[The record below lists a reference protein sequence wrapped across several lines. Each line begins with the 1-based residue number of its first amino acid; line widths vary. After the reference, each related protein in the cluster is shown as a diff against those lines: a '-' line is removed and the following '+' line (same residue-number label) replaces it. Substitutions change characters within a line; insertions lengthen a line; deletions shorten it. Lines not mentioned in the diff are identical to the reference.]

1 MSVSNPESSKV
12 DIMTARSVVHAS
24 FTITRTW
31 NASPARVFEAFAKE
45 DAKSKWFSGGGQWT
59 LVSRSFDFREGG
71 IEILAGRWESGMVTR
86 FECVYRDIV
95 PPSEKGE
102 ARIIYTYNMFV
113 DDRKISV
120 SQAAIEIKADGK
132 GTKFVLTEYGDYLD
146 GYDDAGSREH
156 GTGLLM
162 DALGKSVES

>member
-1 MSVSNPESSKV
+1 
-12 DIMTARSVVHAS
+12 MTSRSIVHAS
-24 FTITRTW
+24 FTITKVYD
-31 NASPARVFEAFAKE
+31 AAPARVFQAFADEK
-45 DAKSKWFSGGGQWT
+45 AKDKWFSGPGQWT

-71 IEILAGRWESGMVTR
+71 IETLAGRWESGMVTR

-95 PPSEKGE
+95 PPTEKGE

-120 SQAAIEIKADGK
+120 SQAAIEIRSEGK
-132 GTKFVLTEYGDYLD
+132 GAKFVLTEYGDYLD

-156 GTGLLM
+156 GTNLLM
-162 DALGKSVES
+162 DRLGQSLVD